1 MNRICLFPT
10 PLLFSGCGGN
20 FVTLKYAEMKN
31 VFDIKKHRDA
41 VMLMSMTVLHGR
53 QEALKIMKKII
64 REREEQ
70 HLEEVLR
77 RVFSREVKIEM

>member
-1 MNRICLFPT
+1 
-10 PLLFSGCGGN
+10 
-20 FVTLKYAEMKN
+20 MKN

>member
-1 MNRICLFPT
+1 
-10 PLLFSGCGGN
+10 
-20 FVTLKYAEMKN
+20 
-31 VFDIKKHRDA
+31 
-41 VMLMSMTVLHGR
+41 MLMSMTVLHGR